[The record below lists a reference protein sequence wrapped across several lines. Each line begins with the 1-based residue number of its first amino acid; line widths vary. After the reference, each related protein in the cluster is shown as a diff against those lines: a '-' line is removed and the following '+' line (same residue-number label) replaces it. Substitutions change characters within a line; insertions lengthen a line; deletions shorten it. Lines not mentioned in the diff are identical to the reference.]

1 MYTMGG
7 ERGVRVIVIALEGNK
22 NHYPVGT
29 KSFDLFK
36 TKVFN
41 CSEHFV
47 KLPPAYL
54 CRIFSLPS
62 KELQYLN
69 TYTYTTS
76 IHAPI

>member
-1 MYTMGG
+1 MYTIGG
-7 ERGVRVIVIALEGNK
+7 ERGVRVIVSSKESNK

-41 CSEHFV
+41 SLEHFV

-62 KELQYLN
+62 KEL
-69 TYTYTTS
+69 
-76 IHAPI
+76 